1 MKRANALL
9 MTGTLAGIVA
19 LAGATPPPAPP
30 PAPEKPATP
39 PTTTAPEAPAAPA
52 ETTEADAEK
61 PLSRIV
67 KENGL
72 IIEDLVIGE
81 GKECPQGGAVVAHYR
96 GTLRET
102 GEEFDSSYRRGQPV
116 PFPLQGVIQGWGE
129 GVPGMKVGGK
139 RKLTIPWQLAYGE
152 QGRPPVIPPKADLVF
167 EIELVDVLN
176 WKIEDLTVGEGA
188 ECMPGQTVK
197 VFYRGTLFENGQEFD
212 SNVGG
217 EPIEFP
223 LRGLIA
229 GWQYGIPGMKVGGKR
244 KLTIPWQ
251 FAYGERGSPPAIP
264 PKADLVFEI
273 ELLGVR

>member
-9 MTGTLAGIVA
+9 MTGTLASVVA
-19 LAGATPPPAPP
+19 LAGANPPPA
-30 PAPEKPATP
+30 ADKPATP
-39 PTTTAPEAPAAPA
+39 PTTTAPAAPA
-52 ETTEADAEK
+52 NPAEVADAKPEADAAK
-61 PLSRIV
+61 PLSRIE

-81 GKECPQGGAVVAHYR
+81 GKECPVGGAVVAHYR
-96 GTLRET
+96 GTFKDT
-102 GEEFDSSYRRGQPV
+102 GEEFDSSYRRGQPM

-139 RKLTIPWQLAYGE
+139 RRLTIPYQLAYGE

-176 WKIEDLTVGEGA
+176 WKIEDITVGEGE
-188 ECMPGQTVK
+188 ECQPGQTVK
-197 VFYRGTLFENGQEFD
+197 VFYRGTLFENGKEFD
-212 SNVGG
+212 SNIGG

-244 KLTIPWQ
+244 RLTIPWQ
-251 FAYGERGSPPAIP
+251 FAYGERGSTPVIP